1 MRLRRPI
8 TSASAPPWDPN
19 HRLTEKWGH
28 VGLTFG
34 GGTEFH
40 QFPRGLMN
48 R

>member
-34 GGTEFH
+34 GGPSATNFREA
-40 QFPRGLMN
+40 L
-48 R
+48 